1 MPIRPE
7 HDFVLRLQG
16 GSPAITP
23 IKAWLEG
30 RTMFMGRIP
39 VQFEAKEGG
48 WQGAAQVGS
57 CTTETMEWLLNIEW
71 SNGQRQQLTLGI
83 SP

>member
-1 MPIRPE
+1 
-7 HDFVLRLQG
+7 
-16 GSPAITP
+16 
-23 IKAWLEG
+23 
-30 RTMFMGRIP
+30 MFMGRIP

-48 WQGAAQVGS
+48 WRGPLGWGS

-83 SP
+83 SPDRRLTFVAQEGDK